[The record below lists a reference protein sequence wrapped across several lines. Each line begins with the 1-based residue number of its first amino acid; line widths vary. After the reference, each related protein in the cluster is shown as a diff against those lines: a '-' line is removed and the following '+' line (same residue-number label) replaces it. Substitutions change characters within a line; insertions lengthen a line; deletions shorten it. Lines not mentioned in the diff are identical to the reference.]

1 MKKFYPILL
10 SAAIFSFALVFAIST
25 TGCKEEEA
33 VVDTTPKVTLITED
47 VFPLTAGRQ
56 IVYGG
61 YLRTMNTDTNW
72 TATGAVYKTSWTIV
86 SNAAPSPVGGGT
98 GHALYDSTTIPGY
111 AAGYPTVP
119 SIKVASSLMA
129 KRTTATGISDI
140 YLLQNLSA
148 VFKSTGVA
156 YKPTA
161 QVDSIYYIKLV
172 DYSKGLGEGW
182 SCFDSTWTS
191 ATGSKIRMHI
201 KGVWAAAKDTV
212 TGRNAVKY
220 ASYKFTATRDLYV
233 GGTLASAGATAT
245 VWFYPGVGPVKM
257 ILNAS
262 PTDYGHFREIL
273 SKNF

>member
-33 VVDTTPKVTLITED
+33 VVDTTPTVTMITED
-47 VFPLTAGRQ
+47 IFPLTAGRQ

-61 YLRTMNTDTNW
+61 YLRTINTDTNW
-72 TATGAVYKTSWTIV
+72 TVTGAVYKTSWTIV

-111 AAGYPTVP
+111 AAGYPTIP

-129 KRTTATGISDI
+129 KRTTATTGDI

-148 VFKSTGVA
+148 VFKSTGVV

-161 QVDSIYYIKLV
+161 GGVDSIYYIKLV

-182 SCFDSTWTS
+182 SCLDTTWTS

-201 KGVWAAAKDTV
+201 KGVWSTAKDTV

-220 ASYKFTATRDLYV
+220 ASYKLTATRDLYV
-233 GGTLASAGATAT
+233 GGTLASSGATAT